1 MDRIFFE
8 NIRCF
13 TNRQDVPLAP
23 LTVLVGENSSGKSTF
38 LALVRL
44 AWDLVEGRYSL
55 LDFNEEPFLL
65 VLSPKSLAR
74 KVPASILAWNW
85 N

>member
-13 TNRQDVPLAP
+13 ATRQEVPLAP
-23 LTVLVGENSSGKSTF
+23 LKVLVGENSSGKTTV

-44 AWDLVEGRYSL
+44 AWDLWLGRP

-65 VLSPKSLAR
+65 GRFTLLCG
-74 KVPASILAWNW
+74 
-85 N
+85 